1 MAEGRKRFLDVFAA
15 IEEGRRCE
23 QFSIALSALADGE
36 RDVVGAED
44 VDIHLRTCGSCRA
57 KLRAFRAIPDRVL
70 ELMPAGPA
78 LEQST
83 GGRAHEW
90 LADRVGGAIERV
102 REGAYSLANRG
113 TGSEGEA
120 AAGMASGLQ
129 ASAAKAL
136 AVCGVA
142 VAGTGGAYC
151 VVKGVAPAD
160 LIGDRGEQQ
169 QQQMIDME
177 PGATPRPPEL
187 SELPAPPP
195 TAAPAQDQDQT
206 VAAPDQ
212 PLTPAQQ
219 TTKELG
225 IEQVAPSSSAP
236 SGGEFSAPTG
246 GGSGGGG
253 SGGGEG
259 GFGFE

>member
-1 MAEGRKRFLDVFAA
+1 MAEGSKRFLEVFAA

-23 QFSIALSALADGE
+23 QFSMALSALADGE

-44 VDIHLRTCGSCRA
+44 VDVHLQTCGSCRA

-70 ELMPAGPA
+70 ELMPTGPA
-78 LEQST
+78 IDQST

-90 LADRVGGAIERV
+90 LADRVGGAIERF

-136 AVCGVA
+136 VVCGVA

-151 VVKGVAPAD
+151 AVNGVAPAD

-169 QQQMIDME
+169 QQQMIDKE
-177 PGATPRPPEL
+177 PGDY
-187 SELPAPPP
+187 APPARALR
-195 TAAPAQDQDQT
+195 AARTTDPPRRRAQDQDQT

-212 PLTPAQQ
+212 PLTP
-219 TTKELG
+219 
-225 IEQVAPSSSAP
+225 PSRQPRNSASSK
-236 SGGEFSAPTG
+236 
-246 GGSGGGG
+246 
-253 SGGGEG
+253 
-259 GFGFE
+259 